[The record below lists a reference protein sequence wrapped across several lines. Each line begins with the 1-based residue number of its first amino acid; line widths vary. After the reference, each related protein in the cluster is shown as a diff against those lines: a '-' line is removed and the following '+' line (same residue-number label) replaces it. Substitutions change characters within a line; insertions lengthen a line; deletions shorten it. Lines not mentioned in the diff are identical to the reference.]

1 MLQIILIIVF
11 LPLILWLLYWYYNVG
26 YFEKHLKT
34 VPGPSRFPLLGNVK
48 DLGTPITFLDNLYK
62 FSLQYNGTFKM
73 YLGSRAEIF
82 LVNTEHLEFLLSSNS
97 ILVKSDLYKL
107 VKRWLGTGLLTSG
120 GNKWRKHR
128 KIITPAFHFQIL
140 EEFIDVFNSASDVLV
155 EKLNAA
161 PNKASIDIYPFIA
174 RCTLDIICETAMG
187 TSVNAQNDIDS
198 EYVNSVKILLGI
210 LVQRSLS
217 PILANDL
224 LYPFTTTYQK
234 EKAALKVVHGY
245 TKSVISKRKV
255 EFYNNSK
262 TKDENVDSY
271 GRKKKRAFLDLLLEY
286 SANDPSFT
294 EEHIQE
300 EVDTFMFEG
309 HDTTAT
315 SITFALYA
323 LAMNPHIQEKAYAE
337 LKEIF
342 SDDSKRHATYRDL
355 QEMKYLEMVIKET
368 LRIYT
373 TVPFYSRALEK
384 DVNMNGQIIPKGTM
398 LNVFAYGIH
407 HNPKIY
413 KDPEIFDPER
423 FSIENSKKRS
433 PFAFIP
439 FSAGPRNCI
448 GQKFA
453 MLEMKSS
460 ISDVLR
466 NFKLLP
472 SVPAHKVVLKSEAV
486 LKSDNGVFVR
496 LEKRMGL

>member
-1 MLQIILIIVF
+1 MFQTAILS
-11 LPLILWLLYWYYNVG
+11 LLCSLILWLVYWYYKINK
-26 YFEKHLKT
+26 YEKYLKT
-34 VPGPSRFPLLGNVK
+34 VPGPAR
-48 DLGTPITFLDNLYK
+48 TPIMGNIPDIGSPVSFLEDLLKLSYMYKGNFKLYIGA
-62 FSLQYNGTFKM
+62 QP
-73 YLGSRAEIF
+73 RVF
-82 LVNTEHLEFLLSSNS
+82 LVEPKDLEFLLNS
-97 ILVKSDLYKL
+97 TSLLTKSKSYKFLY
-107 VKRWLGTGLLTSG
+107 RWLGAGLLTSS
-120 GNKWRKHR
+120 GNKWKKHR

-161 PNKASIDIYPFIA
+161 PNKSSIDIYPFIA

-187 TSVNAQNDIDS
+187 TSVDAQNDINS

-245 TKSVISKRKV
+245 TKSVINKRKI

-262 TKDENVDSY
+262 SEDRNVDSF
-271 GRKKKRAFLDLLLEY
+271 GRKKKQAFLDLLLEY

-294 EEHIQE
+294 EQHIQE

-342 SDDSKRHATYRDL
+342 SNNSKRHASYRDL

-373 TVPFYSRALEK
+373 TVPFYSRALEE
-384 DVNMNGQIIPKGTM
+384 DVNMNGQILPKGTM
-398 LNVFAYGIH
+398 LNVFAYGVH

-413 KDPEIFDPER
+413 KDPETFDPER
-423 FSIENSKKRS
+423 FSIENSKERS

-496 LEKRMGL
+496 LQKRMDS